1 MGDVKKALAYQRE
14 AERKRALAPA
24 NDPVRRSFDLQWADG
39 LEEEAKALLKPDT
52 PLETGSGGEII
63 PPSSIDASGLE
74 VVLRKPDLLNLGA
87 STQRTDLIEKAGV
100 LDLAIETS
108 HQSNAKGPIQKMI
121 THQLA
126 SAHKRALELMAE
138 ASRIKDPDLSSK
150 KDRAAAR
157 MMEAFSRGALTLQRL
172 QTGASQVVTVQHL
185 QVNGPAVIGNVSQ
198 GGSNGF

>member
-1 MGDVKKALAYQRE
+1 MGDVKKAIQYQRE
-14 AERKRALAPA
+14 AERKRALAPV
-24 NDPVRRSFDLQWADG
+24 NDPFRRSFDLQWADG
-39 LEEEAKALLKPDT
+39 LEEDAKALLKPDT
-52 PLETGSGGEII
+52 ELEIGSGGEII
-63 PPSSIDASGLE
+63 PPPSVGASGLE

-138 ASRIKDPDLSSK
+138 ASSIKDPDLASK

-185 QVNGPAVIGNVSQ
+185 QVNGPAVIGNVS
-198 GGSNGF
+198 GGANGF

>member
-1 MGDVKKALAYQRE
+1 MGDVKKAIQYQRE
-14 AERKRALAPA
+14 AERKRALAPT
-24 NDPVRRSFDLQWADG
+24 NDPFRRSFDLQWADG
-39 LEEEAKALLKPDT
+39 LEEDAKALLKPDT
-52 PLETGSGGEII
+52 EIEIGSGGEII
-63 PPSSIDASGLE
+63 PPPPVDASGLE

-108 HQSNAKGPIQKMI
+108 HESNAKGPIQKMI

-138 ASRIKDPDLSSK
+138 ASSIKDPDLSSK

-185 QVNGPAVIGNVSQ
+185 QVNGPAVIGNVTTR
-198 GGSNGF
+198 GG